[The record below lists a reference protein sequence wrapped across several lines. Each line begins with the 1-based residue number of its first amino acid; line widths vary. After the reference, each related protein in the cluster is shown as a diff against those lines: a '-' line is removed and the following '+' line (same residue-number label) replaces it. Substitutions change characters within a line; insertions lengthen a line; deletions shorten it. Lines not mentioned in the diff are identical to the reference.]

1 MFAGAADQGGARA
14 MAGIEPIKP
23 SRIHTDMEVAA
34 GLPWSARIAK
44 GDTLRIV
51 DLEGKQAVD
60 FLCYNFAD
68 PSDRY
73 NAANSIKLNH
83 NIYLGQGA
91 VLWSVRANKLMTI
104 VADTCGSHDTIYGC
118 CSIEVDD
125 VRFGKNNGAGCQGN
139 FERELS
145 RHGLGAKDIV
155 ANINFFMNVPVRAD
169 GGVAIVEGRSR
180 AGDYVEL
187 RAEMDV
193 LAVLS
198 NCPERL
204 NQAAGFNPT
213 PIRVAVFT
221 P

>member
-1 MFAGAADQGGARA
+1 MSSVETIKSSKILAD
-14 MAGIEPIKP
+14 EV
-23 SRIHTDMEVAA
+23 VAA
-34 GLPWSARIAK
+34 GAPWSAKIVK
-44 GDTLRIV
+44 GDVLRIV
-51 DLEGKQAVD
+51 DLEGKQAAD
-60 FLCYNFAD
+60 FLCYNLAD

-73 NAANSIKLNH
+73 NAANTIKLNN
-83 NIYLGQGA
+83 NIYLNQGA
-91 VLWSVRANKLMTI
+91 VLWSVRARKLMTI
-104 VADTCGSHDTIYGC
+104 VTDTCGAHDTIYGC
-118 CSIEVDD
+118 CSIEIDD

-155 ANINFFMNVPVRAD
+155 ANVNFFMNVPVRAD
-169 GGVAIVEGRSR
+169 GGIAIVEGQSR

-187 RAEMDV
+187 KAEMDV

-213 PIRVAVFT
+213 PIRVVVFR

>member
-1 MFAGAADQGGARA
+1 MPN
-14 MAGIEPIKP
+14 IETIEP
-23 SRIHTDMEVAA
+23 SRIRADMEVAA
-34 GLPWSARIAK
+34 GAPWSARIVK
-44 GDTLRIV
+44 GDILRVV
-51 DLEGKQAVD
+51 DLHGKQAVD
-60 FLCYNFAD
+60 FLCYDLAD

-73 NAANSIKLNH
+73 NAANTIKLNN
-83 NIYLGQGA
+83 NIYLGRGA
-91 VLWSVRANKLMTI
+91 VLWSVRARKLMTI

-118 CSIEVDD
+118 CSVEIDD
-125 VRFGKNNGAGCQGN
+125 VRFGRNNGAGCQGN
-139 FERELS
+139 FERELAK
-145 RHGLGAKDIV
+145 HGLGAKDIV

-187 RAEMDV
+187 RAETEI

-204 NQAAGFNPT
+204 NQAAGFDPT
-213 PIRVAVFT
+213 PIRVTVYT